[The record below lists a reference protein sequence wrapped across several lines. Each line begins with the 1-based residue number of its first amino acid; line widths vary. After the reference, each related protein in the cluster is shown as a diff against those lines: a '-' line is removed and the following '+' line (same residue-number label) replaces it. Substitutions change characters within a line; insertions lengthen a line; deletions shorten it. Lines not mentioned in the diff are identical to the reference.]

1 MIDYSRLQE
10 FLQYMGVTWVDD
22 ALIQRAT
29 QKLTLDTNRDLVRWN
44 QALSRIDAF
53 PRASMRVDND
63 LFCIDGDTVAL
74 SDDERGVLTRLLKEL
89 CPWRKG
95 PIQMH
100 GIHIDTE
107 WRSDFK
113 WKRVAPHIS
122 PLRGRVVLDV
132 GCGNGYHC
140 FRMAADGA
148 TAVLGVDPF
157 MLSNMQFWAMT
168 LLTSQKNVCV
178 LPIGVDDVPMQEC
191 FHTVFSMG
199 LLYHRKSPIDH
210 LFQLKGVLKP
220 GGEVVLETLVIEGE
234 NGEVLVPKDRYA
246 MMRNVWFVP
255 SIKSLEA
262 WMRRVGF
269 KDVRVVDVTK
279 TTFDEQRKTEWMTF
293 DSLADFLDP
302 NNPNL
307 TKEGYP
313 APLRATFIGR
323 KPE

>member
-1 MIDYSRLQE
+1 MINYTPFQKFMQS
-10 FLQYMGVTWVDD
+10 MSVSWVDD
-22 ALIQRAT
+22 AL
-29 QKLTLDTNRDLVRWN
+29 LTNALSRLTSANNRDLVRWN
-44 QALSRIDAF
+44 AALSQIGQF
-53 PRASMRVDND
+53 PTAKFSVRNGLLCIDND
-63 LFCIDGDTVAL
+63 SATFSEQQIQ
-74 SDDERGVLTRLLKEL
+74 RLTTYLKEL

-95 PIQMH
+95 PVQIH
-100 GIHIDTE
+100 SIHIDTE

-113 WKRVAPHIS
+113 WERVAPHIS

-168 LLTSQKNVCV
+168 CLTSQDNVCV

-210 LFQLKGVLKP
+210 LFQLKGVLRP
-220 GGEVVLETLVIEGE
+220 GGEVVLETLVIEGQ
-234 NGEVLVPKDRYA
+234 NGEVLVPEDRYA
-246 MMRNVWFVP
+246 MMRNVWFIP
-255 SIKSLEA
+255 SIRTLEA
-262 WMRRVGF
+262 WMKRVGF
-269 KDVRVVDVTK
+269 IQVRVVDVTQ
-279 TTFDEQRKTEWMTF
+279 TTFEEQRKTEWMTF
-293 DSLADFLDP
+293 DSLPDFLDP
-302 NNPNL
+302 QNPNL
-307 TKEGYP
+307 TIEGYP
-313 APLRATFIGR
+313 APLRAVIIAQ